1 VTHHPSTRSAS
12 PLREARARPVAP
24 RGPRRGIGVGELR
37 LDGGFWGALQET
49 NASATLRH
57 CLDWMEQLGWL
68 GNFDRVAEGTT
79 GGDRPGWQF
88 SDSEVYKL
96 LEALAWEH
104 GRTGDPVVEALLNKV
119 VDRVAAAQDE
129 DGYLNTCFGHAGQA
143 GRYTDLSTGHELYC
157 SGHLLQAAVARVR
170 TVGGL
175 AGRPAGRTAGRTTG
189 RTAGEDRLVEVA
201 RRAADHVCQEFG
213 ADGRDGICGHP
224 EIELGLAELGRAL
237 DEPRYTEQARLF
249 VERRGH
255 GTLAPIALLGPAY
268 FQDDVPVRDA
278 GVWRG
283 HAVRALY
290 LAAGA
295 VDVAVDTA
303 DDDLR
308 AAVERQWTRSVER
321 RTYLTGGM
329 GSRHQDEGFGDD
341 WELPPDR
348 AYCETCAGVAS
359 VMVSWR
365 LLLATGEVRY
375 ADLIERT
382 LYNVVATSPR
392 ADGRAFFYANPL
404 QQREP
409 GADVRPDAVN
419 PRAEGGV
426 RAPWFDVSCCPT
438 NVARTLAS
446 WQAYAAF
453 VEEVP
458 DGSADGGSS
467 DDGSS
472 DGGSADAGVVVTLAQ
487 YAAGDLR
494 IVLDGGPEAGPDD
507 GSDGDADEIV
517 LRVDTGYP
525 HDGRVRIEVI
535 EAPERP
541 VTLRLRVPHWAEG
554 ATLTGPDGTTTAVG
568 PGWVTV
574 GPAGAGL
581 TENGRAGSIVTGT
594 ALATGDVVTLD
605 LPVGPRLTWPD
616 PRVDAVRGTVAVER
630 GPLVLAL
637 ESVDLPDGV
646 AIEQVRLDPG
656 VVPRAEGDG
665 AVVRARAVTLVAG
678 RAGTPPFGGAGPVD
692 DLAADRAADP
702 AAEQGDGATAV
713 LELPFVPYHRWAERG
728 PSTMRVFVPTTSRL
742 TKSREESR

>member
-1 VTHHPSTRSAS
+1 MTHHLSTPTAS
-12 PLREARARPVAP
+12 PVVP
-24 RGPRRGIGVGELR
+24 RGPRRGLGVGELR

-49 NASATLRH
+49 NTDATLRH

-68 GNFDRVAEGTT
+68 ANFDRVADGAT
-79 GGDRPGWQF
+79 GGHRPGWQF

-96 LEALAWEH
+96 LEALAWEN
-104 GRTGDPVVEALLNKV
+104 GRTGDAEADGLLRKV

-157 SGHLLQAAVARVR
+157 TGHLLQAAVARVR
-170 TVGGL
+170 TVG
-175 AGRPAGRTAGRTTG
+175 PAGD
-189 RTAGEDRLVEVA
+189 EDTLVGVA
-201 RRAADHVCQEFG
+201 RRAADHVCREFG
-213 ADGRDGICGHP
+213 ADGRGSDGRDGICGHP
-224 EIELGLAELGRAL
+224 EIEVGLAELGRAL
-237 DEPRYTEQARLF
+237 GEPRYTEQARLF

-255 GTLAPIALLGPAY
+255 GTLAPIALLSPAY

-278 GVWRG
+278 DVWRG

-295 VDVAVDTA
+295 VDVAVDSG
-303 DDDLR
+303 DDGLR

-365 LLLATGEVRY
+365 LLLATGDVRY

-453 VEEVP
+453 VDEAPGE
-458 DGSADGGSS
+458 A
-467 DDGSS
+467 
-472 DGGSADAGVVVTLAQ
+472 VVTLAQ

-494 IVLDGGPEAGPDD
+494 VALDDGGELA
-507 GSDGDADEIV
+507 
-517 LRVDTGYP
+517 LRITTGYP
-525 HDGRVRIEVI
+525 YDGQVRVEVTGV
-535 EAPERP
+535 PERP
-541 VTLRLRVPHWAEG
+541 VRLRLRVPHWSDG
-554 ATLTGPDGTTTAVG
+554 ATLTGPDGSVTAVG
-568 PGWVTV
+568 PGW
-574 GPAGAGL
+574 ADA
-581 TENGRAGSIVTGT
+581 GT
-594 ALATGDVVTLD
+594 AWGHA
-605 LPVGPRLTWPD
+605 
-616 PRVDAVRGTVAVER
+616 
-630 GPLVLAL
+630 
-637 ESVDLPDGV
+637 
-646 AIEQVRLDPG
+646 
-656 VVPRAEGDG
+656 
-665 AVVRARAVTLVAG
+665 
-678 RAGTPPFGGAGPVD
+678 
-692 DLAADRAADP
+692 
-702 AAEQGDGATAV
+702 
-713 LELPFVPYHRWAERG
+713 AERG
-728 PSTMRVFVPTTSRL
+728 RPRSVPAARC
-742 TKSREESR
+742 RRGRRARR

>member
-1 VTHHPSTRSAS
+1 VTTHHSAPPAS
-12 PLREARARPVAP
+12 PVVPQ
-24 RGPRRGIGVGELR
+24 GPRRGLGVGELR
-37 LDGGFWGALQET
+37 LDGGFWGTLQET
-49 NASATLRH
+49 NATATLRH

-68 GNFDRVAEGTT
+68 GNFDRVAGGAT
-79 GGDRPGWQF
+79 GGERPGWQF

-96 LEALAWEH
+96 LEALAWEY
-104 GRTGDPVVEALLNKV
+104 GRTGDPAVDALLGKV
-119 VDRVAAAQDE
+119 VDRVAAAQDA
-129 DGYLNTCFGHAGQA
+129 DGYLNTCFGHTGQP

-157 SGHLLQAAVARVR
+157 TGHLLQAAVARVR
-170 TVGGL
+170 TVG
-175 AGRPAGRTAGRTTG
+175 
-189 RTAGEDRLVEVA
+189 EDDALVDVA
-201 RRAADHVCQEFG
+201 RRAADHVCREFGADGRG

-237 DEPRYTEQARLF
+237 AEPRYTEQARIF

-255 GTLAPIALLGPAY
+255 GTLAPIALLSPAY
-268 FQDDVPVRDA
+268 FQDDVPVRDSD
-278 GVWRG
+278 VWRG

-295 VDVAVDTA
+295 VDVAVDTH

-308 AAVERQWTRSVER
+308 TAVERQWARSVER

-375 ADLIERT
+375 ADLVERT

-392 ADGRAFFYANPL
+392 TDGQAFFYANPL

-453 VEEVP
+453 VDEVP
-458 DGSADGGSS
+458 GGS
-467 DDGSS
+467 
-472 DGGSADAGVVVTLAQ
+472 GGDSGAVVTLAQ
-487 YAAGDLR
+487 YAAGEVRVSL
-494 IVLDGGPEAGPDD
+494 GGDSGEL
-507 GSDGDADEIV
+507 V
-517 LRVDTGYP
+517 LRVATDYP
-525 HDGRVRIEVI
+525 HDGRIAVTVVG
-535 EAPERP
+535 APDRP
-541 VTLRLRVPHWAEG
+541 VTLRLRVPHWADA
-554 ATLTGPDGTTTAVG
+554 ATLTATDGSTTGVG
-568 PGWVTV
+568 PGWAT
-574 GPAGAGL
+574 AG
-581 TENGRAGSIVTGT
+581 V
-594 ALATGDVVTLD
+594 LAAGDVVTLD
-605 LPVGPRLTWPD
+605 LPTAPRLTWPD

-630 GPLVLAL
+630 GPLVLTL
-637 ESVDLPDGV
+637 ESVDLPAGV
-646 AIEQVRLDPG
+646 PLDAVRLDPA
-656 VVPRAEGDG
+656 VEPRAHEDG
-665 AVVRARAVTLVAG
+665 ALVRAHVVELPDSGAG
-678 RAGTPPFGGAGPVD
+678 SPPFGAVRPGGAPVTAL
-692 DLAADRAADP
+692 DLP
-702 AAEQGDGATAV
+702 
-713 LELPFVPYHRWAERG
+713 LVPYHRWAERG
-728 PSTMRVFVPTTSRL
+728 PSTMRVFVPTISKETR
-742 TKSREESR
+742 

>member
-1 VTHHPSTRSAS
+1 MSTERQRQRNPVTEHHSTRTVAS
-12 PLREARARPVAP
+12 RLRAARARPVVP
-24 RGPRRGIGVGELR
+24 RGPRRGLGVGELR

-49 NASATLRH
+49 NAGATLQH

-68 GNFDRVAEGTT
+68 GNFDRVAEGAT
-79 GGDRPGWQF
+79 GGERPGWQF

-96 LEALAWEH
+96 LEALAWEY
-104 GRTGDPVVEALLNKV
+104 GRTGDPATGALLGKV

-143 GRYTDLSTGHELYC
+143 GRYTDLSAGHELYVT
-157 SGHLLQAAVARVR
+157 GHLLQAAVARVR
-170 TVGGL
+170 TVG
-175 AGRPAGRTAGRTTG
+175 
-189 RTAGEDRLVEVA
+189 EDDALVDVA
-201 RRAADHVCQEFG
+201 RRAADHVCREFG
-213 ADGRDGICGHP
+213 ADGRGADGQAGICGHP
-224 EIELGLAELGRAL
+224 EIEVGLAELGRAL

-249 VERRGH
+249 VERRGR
-255 GTLAPIALLGPAY
+255 GTLAPIALLSPAY

-278 GVWRG
+278 DVWRG

-295 VDVAVDTA
+295 VDVAVDTQ

-458 DGSADGGSS
+458 GGSSGGGSS
-467 DDGSS
+467 DGVAV
-472 DGGSADAGVVVTLAQ
+472 DGGTADGGVVVSLAQ
-487 YAAGDLR
+487 YAAGDLQLSVDDR
-494 IVLDGGPEAGPDD
+494 DPGQPGGELA
-507 GSDGDADEIV
+507 
-517 LRVDTGYP
+517 LRVTTEYP
-525 HDGRVRIEVI
+525 HDGRIRVEVT
-535 EAPERP
+535 AVPDRP
-541 VTLRLRVPHWAEG
+541 VTLRLRVPHWADS
-554 ATLTGPDGTTTAVG
+554 ATLTGPDGTTIAVR
-568 PGWVTV
+568 PGWADAAT
-574 GPAGAGL
+574 L
-581 TENGRAGSIVTGT
+581 
-594 ALATGDVVTLD
+594 ALGDVVTLD
-605 LPVGPRLTWPD
+605 LPVAPRLTWPD

-646 AIEQVRLDPG
+646 LLDQVRLDPA
-656 VVPRAEGDG
+656 VAPRAQGDG
-665 AVVRARAVTLVAG
+665 AVVRAAVVPLPG
-678 RAGTPPFGGAGPVD
+678 GGAGTPPFGPGGPGGAPEPTSDTGAPTPASDTGV
-692 DLAADRAADP
+692 P
-702 AAEQGDGATAV
+702 AALDLT
-713 LELPFVPYHRWAERG
+713 LVPYHRWAERG
-728 PSTMRVFVPTTSRL
+728 PSTMRVFVPTARPTARP
-742 TKSREESR
+742 EEIR

>member
-1 VTHHPSTRSAS
+1 VTHHPSTPTAS
-12 PLREARARPVAP
+12 PVAP
-24 RGPRRGIGVGELR
+24 RGPRRGLGVGELR

-49 NASATLRH
+49 NARATLRH

-68 GNFDRVAEGTT
+68 GNFDSVAEGAT

-96 LEALAWEH
+96 LEALAWEY
-104 GRTGDPVVEALLNKV
+104 GRTGDPAVDALLRKV

-157 SGHLLQAAVARVR
+157 TGHLLQAAVARVR
-170 TVGGL
+170 TIGR
-175 AGRPAGRTAGRTTG
+175 AG
-189 RTAGEDRLVEVA
+189 GEDLLVEVA
-201 RRAADHVCQEFG
+201 RRAADHVCREFG
-213 ADGRDGICGHP
+213 ADGRGSDGRDGICGHP
-224 EIELGLAELGRAL
+224 EIEVGLAELGRAL
-237 DEPRYTEQARLF
+237 DEPRYTEQARVF
-249 VERRGH
+249 VERRGR
-255 GTLAPIALLGPAY
+255 GTLAPIALLSPAY

-278 GVWRG
+278 DVWRG

-295 VDVAVDTA
+295 VDVAVDT
-303 DDDLR
+303 DDDGLR

-453 VEEVP
+453 VEETY
-458 DGSADGGSS
+458 DGSHDG
-467 DDGSS
+467 
-472 DGGSADAGVVVTLAQ
+472 GVVVSLAQ

-494 IVLDGGPEAGPDD
+494 VVLDDGGEL
-507 GSDGDADEIV
+507 V
-517 LRVDTGYP
+517 LRTATGYP
-525 HDGRVRIEVI
+525 HDGRVRVEVVA
-535 EAPERP
+535 APERP
-541 VTLRLRVPHWAEG
+541 VTLRMRVPHWADG
-554 ATLTGPDGTTTAVG
+554 ATLTGPDGATRAVG
-568 PGWVTV
+568 PGWADAGGD
-574 GPAGAGL
+574 GPGA
-581 TENGRAGSIVTGT
+581 R
-594 ALATGDVVTLD
+594 LAVGDVVTLD
-605 LPVGPRLTWPD
+605 LPVNPRLTWPD
-616 PRVDAVRGTVAVER
+616 PRVDAARGAVAVER

-646 AIEQVRLDPG
+646 ALDQVRLDPT
-656 VVPRAEGDG
+656 VAPRAHGDG
-665 AVVRARAVTLVAG
+665 AVVRTRALSLPGDGT
-678 RAGTPPFGGAGPVD
+678 GTPPFASGSPGSPRSPGSSGSPEEPSGPGSTGTDDGGPVTL
-692 DLAADRAADP
+692 DLP
-702 AAEQGDGATAV
+702 
-713 LELPFVPYHRWAERG
+713 LVPYHRWAERG
-728 PSTMRVFVPTTSRL
+728 PSTMRVFIPL
-742 TKSREESR
+742 TRGEDPR

>member
-1 VTHHPSTRSAS
+1 MTHHPSTSFAV
-12 PLREARARPVAP
+12 PPQREATARPVAP
-24 RGPRRGIGVGELR
+24 RGPRRGLGVGELL

-49 NASATLRH
+49 NARATLGH

-68 GNFDRVAEGTT
+68 GNFDRVAEGVT

-104 GRTGDPVVEALLNKV
+104 GRTGDPAVDAMLNKM

-129 DGYLNTCFGHAGQA
+129 DGYLNTCFGHAGQP
-143 GRYTDLSTGHELYC
+143 GRYADLSTGHELYC
-157 SGHLLQAAVARVR
+157 TGHLLQAAVARVR
-170 TVGGL
+170 TL
-175 AGRPAGRTAGRTTG
+175 GRAV
-189 RTAGEDRLVEVA
+189 GEDRLVEVA
-201 RRAADHVCQEFG
+201 RRAADHVCREFG
-213 ADGRDGICGHP
+213 ADGRAGICGHP
-224 EIELGLAELGRAL
+224 EIEVGLAELGRAL

-249 VERRGH
+249 VERRGR
-255 GTLAPIALLGPAY
+255 GTLAPIALLSPAY

-278 GVWRG
+278 DVWRG

-295 VDVAVDTA
+295 VDVAVDTL

-392 ADGRAFFYANPL
+392 TDGRAFFYANPL

-453 VEEVP
+453 VEE
-458 DGSADGGSS
+458 ADG
-467 DDGSS
+467 
-472 DGGSADAGVVVTLAQ
+472 AAVMTLAQ

-494 IVLDGGPEAGPDD
+494 MVLDGGEELA
-507 GSDGDADEIV
+507 
-517 LRVDTGYP
+517 LRVTTGYP
-525 HDGRVRIEVI
+525 HDGQVRIEVI
-535 EAPERP
+535 AAPERP
-541 VTLRLRVPHWAEG
+541 VTLRLRVPHWADG
-554 ATLTGPDGTTTAVG
+554 ATLTGPDGSATGVA
-568 PGWVTV
+568 PGWVT
-574 GPAGAGL
+574 A
-581 TENGRAGSIVTGT
+581 GRA
-594 ALATGDVVTLD
+594 LAAGDVLTLG
-605 LPVGPRLTWPD
+605 LPTTPRLTWPD
-616 PRVDAVRGTVAVER
+616 PRVDAVRGAVAIER

-637 ESVDLPDGV
+637 ESVDLPDDV
-646 AIEQVRLDPG
+646 PLDQVRLDPA
-656 VVPRAEGDG
+656 VAPRAQADG
-665 AVVRARAVTLVAG
+665 AVVRACVVPLPGAG
-678 RAGTPPFGGAGPVD
+678 AGTPPFAPGNPRLGSPGPDDGG
-692 DLAADRAADP
+692 P
-702 AAEQGDGATAV
+702 AALD
-713 LELPFVPYHRWAERG
+713 LPLVPYHRWAERG
-728 PSTMRVFVPTTSRL
+728 PSTMRVFIPTTRP
-742 TKSREESR
+742 EET

>member
-1 VTHHPSTRSAS
+1 MTEQHSTRTVAS
-12 PLREARARPVAP
+12 QLRAARAARAARARPVVP
-24 RGPRRGIGVGELR
+24 PGSRRGLGVGELR

-49 NASATLRH
+49 NAGATLQH

-68 GNFDRVAEGTT
+68 GNFDRVAEGAT
-79 GGDRPGWQF
+79 GGERPGWQF

-96 LEALAWEH
+96 LEALAWEY
-104 GRTGDPVVEALLNKV
+104 GRTGDPAVDALLGKV

-143 GRYTDLSTGHELYC
+143 GRYSDLSTGHELYVT
-157 SGHLLQAAVARVR
+157 GHLLQAAVARVR
-170 TVGGL
+170 TVGQDD
-175 AGRPAGRTAGRTTG
+175 A
-189 RTAGEDRLVEVA
+189 LVDVA
-201 RRAADHVCQEFG
+201 RRAADHVCREFG
-213 ADGRDGICGHP
+213 AAGRGAGQAGICGHP

-249 VERRGH
+249 VERRGR
-255 GTLAPIALLGPAY
+255 GTLAPIALLSPAY

-278 GVWRG
+278 DVWRG

-295 VDVAVDTA
+295 VDVAVDTE

-392 ADGRAFFYANPL
+392 ADGLAFFYANPL

-458 DGSADGGSS
+458 GGSSDGGSS
-467 DDGSS
+467 DDDAA
-472 DGGSADAGVVVTLAQ
+472 DGGVVVSLAQ

-494 IVLDGGPEAGPDD
+494 LSVDDRNPGQQGGELA
-507 GSDGDADEIV
+507 
-517 LRVDTGYP
+517 LRVTTEYP
-525 HDGRVRIEVI
+525 HDGRIRVEVT
-535 EAPERP
+535 AVPERP
-541 VTLRLRVPHWAEG
+541 VTLRLRVPHWADG
-554 ATLTGPDGTTTAVG
+554 ATLTGPDGTTTAVR
-568 PGWVTV
+568 PGWADAGTTPGHVAGR
-574 GPAGAGL
+574 GPAAL
-581 TENGRAGSIVTGT
+581 TRRTEDGESGPQATL
-594 ALATGDVVTLD
+594 ALGDVVTLD
-605 LPVGPRLTWPD
+605 LPVAPRLTWPD

-637 ESVDLPDGV
+637 ESVDLPDGMLLD
-646 AIEQVRLDPG
+646 QVRLDPA
-656 VVPRAEGDG
+656 VAPRAQGDG
-665 AVVRARAVTLVAG
+665 AVVRAAVVPLPG
-678 RAGTPPFGGAGPVD
+678 GGAGTPPFGPGGLGGEPASDAGV
-692 DLAADRAADP
+692 P
-702 AAEQGDGATAV
+702 AALDLT
-713 LELPFVPYHRWAERG
+713 LVPYHRWAERG
-728 PSTMRVFVPTTSRL
+728 PSTMRVFVPTARP
-742 TKSREESR
+742 EETR

>member
-1 VTHHPSTRSAS
+1 VTHHPSTRSDAS
-12 PLREARARPVAP
+12 PQREARARPVAP
-24 RGPRRGIGVGELR
+24 RGPRRGLGVGELR

-49 NASATLRH
+49 NAEATLRH

-96 LEALAWEH
+96 LEALAWEY
-104 GRTGDPVVEALLNKV
+104 GRTGDPAIDALLNKV
-119 VDRVAAAQDE
+119 VDRISAAQDE
-129 DGYLNTCFGHAGQA
+129 DGYLNTCFGHGGQA

-157 SGHLLQAAVARVR
+157 TGHLLQAAVARVR
-170 TVGGL
+170 TVGQA
-175 AGRPAGRTAGRTTG
+175 AGGDA
-189 RTAGEDRLVEVA
+189 LVEVA
-201 RRAADHVCQEFG
+201 RRAAEHVCREFG
-213 ADGRDGICGHP
+213 ADDGGSYGQAGICGHP
-224 EIELGLAELGRAL
+224 EIEVGLAELGRAL

-249 VERRGH
+249 VERRGR
-255 GTLAPIALLGPAY
+255 GTLAPIALLSPAY

-278 GVWRG
+278 DVWRG

-295 VDVAVDTA
+295 VDVAVDTH
-303 DDDLR
+303 DDELV

-392 ADGRAFFYANPL
+392 EDGRAFFYANPL

-453 VEEVP
+453 VEEAP
-458 DGSADGGSS
+458 
-467 DDGSS
+467 
-472 DGGSADAGVVVTLAQ
+472 GGSADAGAVVTLAQ

-494 IVLDGGPEAGPDD
+494 VVLDD
-507 GSDGDADEIV
+507 GVLA
-517 LRVDTGYP
+517 LRVTTEYP
-525 HDGRVRIEVI
+525 HDGRVQVEVVA
-535 EAPERP
+535 APEQP
-541 VTLRLRVPHWAEG
+541 VTLRLRVPHWADG
-554 ATLTGPDGTTTAVG
+554 ARLTGPDGTTIAVR

-574 GPAGAGL
+574 GAATLAAGA
-581 TENGRAGSIVTGT
+581 
-594 ALATGDVVTLD
+594 VVSLD
-605 LPVGPRLTWPD
+605 LPVTPRLTWPD

-646 AIEQVRLDPG
+646 ALDQVRLDPA
-656 VVPRAEGDG
+656 VAPRAQGDG
-665 AVVRARAVTLVAG
+665 AVVRAHAVALPG
-678 RAGTPPFGGAGPVD
+678 GGAGTPPFASGARGADSPETRGGAGPD
-692 DLAADRAADP
+692 D
-702 AAEQGDGATAV
+702 DGGSVA
-713 LELPFVPYHRWAERG
+713 LDLPLVPYHRWAERG
-728 PSTMRVFVPTTSRL
+728 PSTMRVFIPTT
-742 TKSREESR
+742 

>member
-1 VTHHPSTRSAS
+1 MTHHLSTPTAS
-12 PLREARARPVAP
+12 PVAP
-24 RGPRRGIGVGELR
+24 RGPRRGLGVGELR
-37 LDGGFWGALQET
+37 LDGGFWGVLQET
-49 NASATLRH
+49 NARATLRH
-57 CLDWMEQLGWL
+57 CLDWMEELGWF
-68 GNFDRVAEGTT
+68 GNFDRVAEGAT

-96 LEALAWEH
+96 LEALAWEY
-104 GRTGDPVVEALLNKV
+104 GRTGDAGFDELLRKV

-129 DGYLNTCFGHAGQA
+129 DGYLNTCFGHTRQA
-143 GRYTDLSTGHELYC
+143 GRYTDLSSGHELYC
-157 SGHLLQAAVARVR
+157 TGHLLQAAVARVR
-170 TVGGL
+170 T
-175 AGRPAGRTAGRTTG
+175 AGRTAGG
-189 RTAGEDRLVEVA
+189 DALVEIA
-201 RRAADHVCQEFG
+201 RRAADHVCREFG
-213 ADGRDGICGHP
+213 ADGRGSDGRDSDGRDSDERAGICGHP
-224 EIELGLAELGRAL
+224 EIEVGLAELGRAL
-237 DEPRYTEQARLF
+237 DEPRYTEQARIF

-255 GTLAPIALLGPAY
+255 GTLAPTALLSPAY

-278 GVWRG
+278 DVWRG

-365 LLLATGEVRY
+365 LLLATGDVRY

-453 VEEVP
+453 VEESPAGSPAGAP
-458 DGSADGGSS
+458 DGAPDGG
-467 DDGSS
+467 
-472 DGGSADAGVVVTLAQ
+472 AVVTLTQ

-494 IVLDGGPEAGPDD
+494 VVLGDGGELA
-507 GSDGDADEIV
+507 
-517 LRVDTGYP
+517 LRVTTEYP
-525 HDGRVRIEVI
+525 HDGRIRVEVT
-535 EAPERP
+535 AVPERP
-541 VTLRLRVPHWAEG
+541 VTLRLRVPHWADG
-554 ATLTGPDGTTTAVG
+554 ATLTGPDGPAVAVG
-568 PGWVTV
+568 PGWAT
-574 GPAGAGL
+574 
-581 TENGRAGSIVTGT
+581 TG
-594 ALATGDVVTLD
+594 ALAAGDVVMLD

-646 AIEQVRLDPG
+646 ALDQVRLDPA
-656 VVPRAEGDG
+656 VAPRAHGDG
-665 AVVRARAVTLVAG
+665 AVVSTRALSLPGGGT
-678 RAGTPPFGGAGPVD
+678 GTPPFAPGSTGEPRGLGSTGTDGVPAGL
-692 DLAADRAADP
+692 DLP
-702 AAEQGDGATAV
+702 
-713 LELPFVPYHRWAERG
+713 LVPYHRWAERG
-728 PSTMRVFVPTTSRL
+728 PSTMRVFIPTTPS
-742 TKSREESR
+742 EETR

>member
-1 VTHHPSTRSAS
+1 MTEHHSTRTAAS
-12 PLREARARPVAP
+12 QRRAARAAQARPVAP
-24 RGPRRGIGVGELR
+24 GGPRRGLGVGELR

-49 NASATLRH
+49 NAQATLRH

-68 GNFDRVAEGTT
+68 GNFDRVAEGAT
-79 GGDRPGWQF
+79 GGERPGWQF

-96 LEALAWEH
+96 LEALAWEY
-104 GRTGDPVVEALLNKV
+104 GRTGDPSVDALLGKV

-143 GRYTDLSTGHELYC
+143 ARYSDLSTGHELYVT
-157 SGHLLQAAVARVR
+157 GHLLQAAVARVR
-170 TVGGL
+170 TIGRAGGK
-175 AGRPAGRTAGRTTG
+175 G
-189 RTAGEDRLVEVA
+189 GEDPLVDVA
-201 RRAADHVCQEFG
+201 RRAADHVCREFG
-213 ADGRDGICGHP
+213 ADGRGSDGQAGICGHP
-224 EIELGLAELGRAL
+224 EIEVGLAELGRAL
-237 DEPRYTEQARLF
+237 GEPRYTEQARLF

-255 GTLAPIALLGPAY
+255 GTLAPIALLSPAY

-278 GVWRG
+278 DVWRG

-295 VDVAVDTA
+295 VDVAVDTH

-365 LLLATGEVRY
+365 LLLATGEARY

-392 ADGRAFFYANPL
+392 VDGRAFFYANPL

-453 VEEVP
+453 VEETP
-458 DGSADGGSS
+458 A
-467 DDGSS
+467 GSS
-472 DGGSADAGVVVTLAQ
+472 DGGATDAGVVVSLAQ

-494 IVLDGGPEAGPDD
+494 VALDSD
-507 GSDGDADEIV
+507 GSGQDGELA
-517 LRVDTGYP
+517 LRVTTEYP
-525 HDGRVRIEVI
+525 HDGRVRVEVTG
-535 EAPERP
+535 APARP
-541 VTLRLRVPHWAEG
+541 VTLRLRVPHWADG
-554 ATLTGPDGTTTAVG
+554 ATLARTGGAGTGGAPTAVG
-568 PGWVTV
+568 PGWATVT
-574 GPAGAGL
+574 
-581 TENGRAGSIVTGT
+581 T
-594 ALATGDVVTLD
+594 LAVGDVVTLD

-630 GPLVLAL
+630 GPLVLAV

-646 AIEQVRLDPG
+646 LLDHVRLDPG
-656 VVPRAEGDG
+656 VAPRAVGDG
-665 AVVRARAVTLVAG
+665 AVVRAGLVPLPG
-678 RAGTPPFGGAGPVD
+678 DGAGTPPFASGTSAGAQVPPSGTRTD
-692 DLAADRAADP
+692 ALDL
-702 AAEQGDGATAV
+702 T
-713 LELPFVPYHRWAERG
+713 LVPYHRWAERG
-728 PSTMRVFVPTTSRL
+728 PSTMRVFVPALVPTLVPTLVATARP
-742 TKSREESR
+742 EETR

>member
-1 VTHHPSTRSAS
+1 MTEQHSARTVAS
-12 PLREARARPVAP
+12 QPRAARARPVVP
-24 RGPRRGIGVGELR
+24 PGPRRGLGVGELR

-49 NASATLRH
+49 NAGATLQH

-68 GNFDRVAEGTT
+68 GNFDRVAEGVT
-79 GGDRPGWQF
+79 GGERPGWQF

-96 LEALAWEH
+96 LEALAWEY
-104 GRTGDPVVEALLNKV
+104 GRTGDPATGALLGKV

-143 GRYTDLSTGHELYC
+143 GRYTDLSTGHELYVT
-157 SGHLLQAAVARVR
+157 GHLLQAAVARVR
-170 TVGGL
+170 TVG
-175 AGRPAGRTAGRTTG
+175 ADDA
-189 RTAGEDRLVEVA
+189 LVDVA
-201 RRAADHVCQEFG
+201 RRAADHVCREFG
-213 ADGRDGICGHP
+213 ADGQAGICGHP

-255 GTLAPIALLGPAY
+255 GTLAPIALLSPAY

-278 GVWRG
+278 DVWRG

-295 VDVAVDTA
+295 VDVAMDTG

-308 AAVERQWTRSVER
+308 TAVERQWTRSVER

-392 ADGRAFFYANPL
+392 GDGRAFFYANPL

-453 VEEVP
+453 VEEAP
-458 DGSADGGSS
+458 G
-467 DDGSS
+467 GSS
-472 DGGSADAGVVVTLAQ
+472 DGGSDGGFVVSLAQ

-494 IVLDGGPEAGPDD
+494 LSVDDRDPGQGGGELA
-507 GSDGDADEIV
+507 
-517 LRVDTGYP
+517 LRVTTDYP
-525 HDGRVRIEVI
+525 HDGRIRVEVTGV
-535 EAPERP
+535 PERP
-541 VTLRLRVPHWAEG
+541 VTLRLRVPHWADG
-554 ATLTGPDGTTTAVG
+554 AMLTCPDGTTTAVG
-568 PGWVTV
+568 PGWAT
-574 GPAGAGL
+574 AGA
-581 TENGRAGSIVTGT
+581 AGTP
-594 ALATGDVVTLD
+594 ALAVGDVVMLD
-605 LPVGPRLTWPD
+605 LPMAPRLTWPD
-616 PRVDAVRGTVAVER
+616 PRVDAARGTVAVER

-646 AIEQVRLDPG
+646 LLDQVRLDPA
-656 VVPRAEGDG
+656 VAPRAQDDG
-665 AVVRARAVTLVAG
+665 AVVRAAVVPLPG
-678 RAGTPPFGGAGPVD
+678 GGAGTPPFGSSGPGGALTPSSDTGV
-692 DLAADRAADP
+692 P
-702 AAEQGDGATAV
+702 AALDLT
-713 LELPFVPYHRWAERG
+713 LVPYHRWAERG
-728 PSTMRVFVPTTSRL
+728 PSTMRVFVPTARP
-742 TKSREESR
+742 EEIR

>member
-1 VTHHPSTRSAS
+1 MTQHLPTRAVAS
-12 PLREARARPVAP
+12 EHRWSRARPVAP
-24 RGPRRGIGVGELR
+24 PGPRRGLGVGELL
-37 LDGGFWGALQET
+37 LDGGFWGTLQET
-49 NASATLRH
+49 NARATLRH

-68 GNFDRVAEGTT
+68 ANFDRVAEGTT

-104 GRTGDPVVEALLNKV
+104 GRTGDADVEALLNKV
-119 VDRVAAAQDE
+119 VDRVAAAQDD

-157 SGHLLQAAVARVR
+157 TGHLLQAAVARVR
-170 TVGGL
+170 T
-175 AGRPAGRTAGRTTG
+175 AGA
-189 RTAGEDRLVEVA
+189 AGEDRLVEVA
-201 RRAADHVCQEFG
+201 RRAADHVCREFG
-213 ADGRDGICGHP
+213 ADGRGGDGRDGICGHP

-255 GTLAPIALLGPAY
+255 GTLAPIALLSPAY

-278 GVWRG
+278 DVWRG

-295 VDVAVDTA
+295 VDVAVDTH

-308 AAVERQWTRSVER
+308 AAVERQWARSVER

-375 ADLIERT
+375 ADLVERT

-392 ADGRAFFYANPL
+392 ADGQAFFYANPL

-453 VEEVP
+453 VDEPSGEASS
-458 DGSADGGSS
+458 GGASSSGDGGPA
-467 DDGSS
+467 DD
-472 DGGSADAGVVVTLAQ
+472 VVVTLAQ
-487 YAAGDLR
+487 YATGEVRVA
-494 IVLDGGPEAGPDD
+494 LDGGRAELA
-507 GSDGDADEIV
+507 
-517 LRVDTGYP
+517 LRVTTDYP
-525 HDGRVRIEVI
+525 HDGRIAVEV
-535 EAPERP
+535 AGVPDRP
-541 VTLRLRVPHWAEG
+541 VTLRLRVPHWADG
-554 ATLTGPDGTTTAVG
+554 ATLTGPDGSTAGVA
-568 PGWVTV
+568 PGWVT
-574 GPAGAGL
+574 AGRTGVAGV
-581 TENGRAGSIVTGT
+581 AGTGT
-594 ALATGDVVTLD
+594 ALAVGDVVTLD
-605 LPVGPRLTWPD
+605 LPTTPRLTWPD

-637 ESVDLPDGV
+637 ESVDVPVGV
-646 AIEQVRLDPG
+646 SLDAVRLDPG
-656 VVPRAEGDG
+656 VAPRAHADG
-665 AVVRARAVTLVAG
+665 AVVRARAVPLPGSGSG
-678 RAGTPPFGGAGPVD
+678 RPPFGADPGSAGAGAGAD
-692 DLAADRAADP
+692 AARSELDLP
-702 AAEQGDGATAV
+702 
-713 LELPFVPYHRWAERG
+713 LVPYHRWAERG
-728 PSTMRVFVPTTSRL
+728 PSTMRVFVPTTSR
-742 TKSREESR
+742 EEKP